1 MARGWSVL
9 LAALVAAGCASKTTP
24 RPAAGPPTAAARA
37 SAVPAAPASTAAV
50 APGGPLVGR
59 VASVNPNGRFV
70 VISFP
75 IGALPA
81 ADRPL
86 SVYRA
91 GLKVGELKVTR
102 WQLDNLVVA
111 DIVAGECRPGDE
123 AREE

>member
-9 LAALVAAGCASKTTP
+9 LAALVAAGCASKSS
-24 RPAAGPPTAAARA
+24 RGPATAQLQPSPTARAAPEGAPPTN
-37 SAVPAAPASTAAV
+37 VV

-59 VASVNPNGRFV
+59 VAWVNPNGRFV
-70 VISFP
+70 VVSFP
-75 IGALPA
+75 LGALPA
-81 ADRPL
+81 VDRPL

-91 GLKVGELKVTR
+91 GLKVGEVKVTR

-111 DIVAGECRPGDE
+111 DIMAGECRPGDE

>member
-1 MARGWSVL
+1 MARGWLVL
-9 LAALVAAGCASKTTP
+9 GAALVAAGCASKTS
-24 RPAAGPPTAAARA
+24 RGP
-37 SAVPAAPASTAAV
+37 APAQAVASGPTGPVLVGASPGGAV

-70 VISFP
+70 VVSFP
-75 IGALPA
+75 LGALPGV
-81 ADRPL
+81 DRTL

-111 DIVAGECRPGDE
+111 DIVAGECRSGDE